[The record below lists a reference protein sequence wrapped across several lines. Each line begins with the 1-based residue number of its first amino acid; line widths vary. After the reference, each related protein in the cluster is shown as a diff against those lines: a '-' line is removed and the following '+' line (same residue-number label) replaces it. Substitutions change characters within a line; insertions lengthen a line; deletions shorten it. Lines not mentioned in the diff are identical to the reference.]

1 MKCKTCGEELTEG
14 EQRLRAK
21 QSKVCFECWKLAKST
36 DPIPYE
42 MAKPK
47 VYSIDL
53 DNTLSI
59 GSAWTCD
66 ECETLPPRQDMID
79 KVNELSEMNFI
90 VIHTARRHGLYQSTI
105 KWLEANHVRYHA
117 ICMAKMP
124 ADKIVDI
131 DVINRVEDL

>member
-1 MKCKTCGEELTEG
+1 MD
-14 EQRLRAK
+14 
-21 QSKVCFECWKLAKST
+21 

-42 MAKPK
+42 PVHYAENAYKPK
-47 VYSIDL
+47 VYSVDL
-53 DNTLSI
+53 DNTLSV